1 MFNEDQAARMLG
13 RRRMLTADSGAGEMM
28 DINFRQLLL
37 WGAIAAGVAHV
48 FWADVLDQAIQPAYS
63 ELAMAAPEQIAA
75 DKRSSQI
82 RDWRDMLESRRFSS
96 ETGGDAFSDMTWEL
110 PKKRA
115 PAAEVRKVP
124 VVPASP
130 VFPYT
135 YMGKMLPEGGSMI
148 LFLTLG
154 ASVYVLHEGDLV
166 DGAFRIEA
174 IGVDGVEVVH
184 VATQSRI
191 AKRYDDMAAS
201 TRTGQRIDATGP
213 VMALAP
219 GPFRAA
225 DGQQTA
231 RVDERREPENRPES
245 TPAAAGMFSGV
256 RRPLAAD
263 GSAESSAPA
272 QPAPASAVAAGM
284 PASTLAEPG
293 PMQMLQPGKPMAAT
307 NQSANTVPH
316 EAQGIAYPKEIV
328 SPRGADR

>member
-1 MFNEDQAARMLG
+1 
-13 RRRMLTADSGAGEMM
+13 
-28 DINFRQLLL
+28 
-37 WGAIAAGVAHV
+37 
-48 FWADVLDQAIQPAYS
+48 
-63 ELAMAAPEQIAA
+63 
-75 DKRSSQI
+75 
-82 RDWRDMLESRRFSS
+82 
-96 ETGGDAFSDMTWEL
+96 
-110 PKKRA
+110 
-115 PAAEVRKVP
+115 
-124 VVPASP
+124 
-130 VFPYT
+130 
-135 YMGKMLPEGGSMI
+135 LPEGGSMI

-184 VATQSRI
+184 VATQTRI

-219 GPFRAA
+219 VPFRAA

-231 RVDERREPENRPES
+231 GVDERREPENRPES
-245 TPAAAGMFSGV
+245 APAAAGMFSGV

-307 NQSANTVPH
+307 NQSANTVPQ

>member
-1 MFNEDQAARMLG
+1 
-13 RRRMLTADSGAGEMM
+13 
-28 DINFRQLLL
+28 
-37 WGAIAAGVAHV
+37 
-48 FWADVLDQAIQPAYS
+48 
-63 ELAMAAPEQIAA
+63 
-75 DKRSSQI
+75 
-82 RDWRDMLESRRFSS
+82 
-96 ETGGDAFSDMTWEL
+96 MTWEQ

-115 PAAEVRKVP
+115 PAVEARKVP

-135 YMGKMLPEGGSMI
+135 YMGKLLPEGGSMI

-184 VATQSRI
+184 VATQIRI

-201 TRTGQRIDATGP
+201 TRTGQRLDATGP

-219 GPFRAA
+219 GPFQAA
-225 DGQQTA
+225 DGQPTA
-231 RVDERREPENRPES
+231 GVDERREPGNRPES
-245 TPAAAGMFSGV
+245 TPAAVGMFSGI

-263 GSAESSAPA
+263 GSAASPAPA
-272 QPAPASAVAAGM
+272 QPAPASAVAA
-284 PASTLAEPG
+284 T
-293 PMQMLQPGKPMAAT
+293 KP
-307 NQSANTVPH
+307 SAGTVPP
-316 EAQGIAYPKEIV
+316 EAQGITYPKEFV

>member
-63 ELAMAAPEQIAA
+63 ERALAAPEQIAA

-82 RDWRDMLESRRFSS
+82 RDWRDMLENRRFSS
-96 ETGGDAFSDMTWEL
+96 ETGGDAFSDMTWEQ

-135 YMGKMLPEGGSMI
+135 YMGKLLPEGGSMI

-174 IGVDGVEVVH
+174 ISVDGVEVVH
-184 VATQSRI
+184 VATQTRI

-201 TRTGQRIDATGP
+201 TMTGQRIDATGP
-213 VMALAP
+213 VMALVP
-219 GPFRAA
+219 GPDQAA
-225 DGQQTA
+225 DGQPTA
-231 RVDERREPENRPES
+231 RVDERREPGNRPES
-245 TPAAAGMFSGV
+245 TPAAVGMFSAI

-263 GSAESSAPA
+263 GSAASSAPA

-284 PASTLAEPG
+284 PASTPAVPG
-293 PMQMLQPGKPMAAT
+293 PMQMLPPGKPMAAT
-307 NQSANTVPH
+307 NPSASTVPP
-316 EAQGIAYPKEIV
+316 EAQGITYPKEFV